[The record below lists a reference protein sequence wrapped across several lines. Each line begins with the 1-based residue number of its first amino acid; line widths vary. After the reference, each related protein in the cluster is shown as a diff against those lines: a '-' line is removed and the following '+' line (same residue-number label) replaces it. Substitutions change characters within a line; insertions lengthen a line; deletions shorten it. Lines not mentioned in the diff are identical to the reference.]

1 MSDFELTIERQRD
14 SVRLKLRGELD
25 ISTGVRLEEDLRRVE
40 ATEPAL
46 IVLDLERLE
55 FMDST
60 GLRLLITA
68 DSRARES
75 GRRLVLVNVGAMVR
89 RLLHV
94 TRLDERLEISDGP
107 APAPAQ
113 RNRTLSERAAT

>member
-107 APAPAQ
+107 APALA
-113 RNRTLSERAAT
+113 S